1 MMEKRWKNNIFEQ
14 FFNPGGR
21 QKLGK
26 RKQKRRSENKT
37 ETVHVLDAFWHT
49 LGPLLGA
56 KNGAKMET
64 KTKTKLERQKG
75 GSEGPK
81 GGVGGMTRDPSMH
94 SILLWHGNWNNWQ
107 KIANNRR

>member
-14 FFNPGGR
+14 FCNPGGR
-21 QKLGK
+21 QKLAK

-37 ETVHVLDAFWHT
+37 ETVHILDAFWDT
-49 LGPLLGA
+49 LGARLGA
-56 KNGAKMET
+56 KNGTKMET

-81 GGVGGMTRDPSMH
+81 GGVGDLRRDPSMH
-94 SILLWHGNWNNWQ
+94 SILL
-107 KIANNRR
+107 

>member
-1 MMEKRWKNNIFEQ
+1 MA
-14 FFNPGGR
+14 
-21 QKLGK
+21 K

-56 KNGAKMET
+56 KNGTKMET

-75 GSEGPK
+75 GSEGAK
-81 GGVGGMTRDPSMH
+81 RRVIEVRRDPSMH
-94 SILLWHGNWNNWQ
+94 SILL
-107 KIANNRR
+107 